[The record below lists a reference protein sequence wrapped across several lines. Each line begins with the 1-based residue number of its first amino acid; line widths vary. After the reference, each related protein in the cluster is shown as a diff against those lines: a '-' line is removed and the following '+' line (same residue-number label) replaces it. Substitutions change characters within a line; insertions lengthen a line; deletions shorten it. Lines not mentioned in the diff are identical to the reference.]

1 MTGQTSTGH
10 SSAGHSYTGHS
21 DVVARL
27 ETVVGIPVVPYA
39 PDGDVD
45 LALTAELA
53 DRLIGSG
60 LGAITPNGNTGEFY
74 ALSPRE
80 RADVARTVT
89 DVAGDRAVVIVGVGL
104 DPATARAEARQAAEL
119 GAHAIMVHQPVLPYM
134 SRRGWVEYTA
144 AVASAVPRL
153 AVLPYVSSPAIRGA
167 EIAALAHEAPNVVGV
182 KYSVPDPVAFA
193 ETVQA
198 TDADLLWIAGLA
210 ESYAPSAWQ
219 AGARA
224 FTSGLVNVAPEI
236 SFGLLDA
243 LRQDDTARA
252 AAVWRRI
259 RQFEQLRARDRS
271 ADNVS
276 VVKEAM
282 HQLGLCDRSVRPP
295 STTLPDA
302 DRADVAR
309 ILEDWNNADWNSND
323 REVRA

>member
-1 MTGQTSTGH
+1 MTRHNDAGQNDTRH
-10 SSAGHSYTGHS
+10 SEI
-21 DVVARL
+21 VARL

-45 LALTAELA
+45 LALTGKLT
-53 DRLIGSG
+53 DRLITSG

-80 RADVARTVT
+80 RADVARTVV

-104 DPATARAEARQAAEL
+104 DLATARAEARQAAEL

-134 SRRGWVEYTA
+134 SRQGWVEYTA
-144 AVASAVPRL
+144 AVANAVPRL
-153 AVLPYVSSPAIRGA
+153 AVLPYVSSPAIRGSD
-167 EIAALAHEAPNVVGV
+167 IAALVQRAPNVVGI

-193 ETVQA
+193 ETVQD

-243 LRQDDTARA
+243 LRQDDAARA

-259 RQFEQLRARDRS
+259 RRFEQLRARDRS

-276 VVKEAM
+276 VVKEAL

-302 DRADVAR
+302 DRAAVAH
-309 ILEDWNNADWNSND
+309 ILKDWNGGDWNAGD
-323 REVRA
+323 DQKGAA

>member
-1 MTGQTSTGH
+1 MTGH
-10 SSAGHSYTGHS
+10 N
-21 DVVARL
+21 DLVERL
-27 ETVVGIPVVPYA
+27 RTVVGIPVVPYA
-39 PDGDVD
+39 PDGGVD
-45 LALTAELA
+45 LALAAKLA
-53 DRLIGSG
+53 DRLIAEG

-89 DVAGDRAVVIVGVGL
+89 DVAGDRAVVIAGIGL
-104 DPATARAEARQAAEL
+104 DPATAQAEAREAAEL

-134 SRRGWVEYTA
+134 SRGGWVEYTA
-144 AVASAVPRL
+144 AVANAVPRL
-153 AVLPYVSSPAIRGA
+153 AVLPYVSSPAIRGTDL
-167 EIAALAHEAPNVVGV
+167 AALTREAPNVVGV

-193 ETVQA
+193 ETVQETRQE

-236 SFGLLDA
+236 SFELLDA
-243 LRQDDTARA
+243 LRQDDTDRA
-252 AAVWRRI
+252 TAVWRRI
-259 RQFEQLRARDRS
+259 RRFEQLRARDRS

-282 HQLGLCDRSVRPP
+282 HQLNLCDRSVRPP
-295 STTLPDA
+295 STTLPEP
-302 DRADVAR
+302 DRADITR
-309 ILEDWNNADWNSND
+309 ILDDWK
-323 REVRA
+323 VRV

>member
-1 MTGQTSTGH
+1 MTGHDNTAHDNTAH
-10 SSAGHSYTGHS
+10 SEI
-21 DVVARL
+21 VARL
-27 ETVVGIPVVPYA
+27 ATVVGIPVVPYA
-39 PDGDVD
+39 PDGGVD
-45 LALTAELA
+45 LALTGKLAE
-53 DRLIGSG
+53 RLVGSG

-80 RADVARTVT
+80 RADVTRAVV
-89 DVAGDRAVVIVGVGL
+89 DVVGDRAVVIVGVGL
-104 DPATARAEARQAAEL
+104 DLTTAKAEAERAAEL
-119 GAHAIMVHQPVLPYM
+119 GAHAVMVHQPVLPYM
-134 SRRGWVEYTA
+134 SRRGWVRYTA
-144 AVASAVPRL
+144 AVANAVPRL
-153 AVLPYVSSPAIRGA
+153 AVLPYVSSPAIRGTD
-167 EIAALAHEAPNVVGV
+167 IAALTREAPNVVGV

-193 ETVQA
+193 ETVQD

-243 LRQDDTARA
+243 LRHDDTERA

-259 RQFEQLRARDRS
+259 RAFEQLRARDRS

-282 HQLGLCDRSVRPP
+282 HQQGLCDRSVRPP
-295 STTLPDA
+295 STVLPEP
-302 DRADVAR
+302 DRVEIAR
-309 ILEDWNNADWNSND
+309 ILAGWNSAE
-323 REVRA
+323 RKAQP

>member
-1 MTGQTSTGH
+1 MTGHHTAPDT
-10 SSAGHSYTGHS
+10 A
-21 DVVARL
+21 ARL

-39 PDGDVD
+39 ADGGVD
-45 LALTAELA
+45 LALTGKLA
-53 DRLIGSG
+53 DRLVTSG

-80 RADVARTVT
+80 RADVTRTVV
-89 DVAGDRAVVIVGVGL
+89 DAVGDRAVVIVGVGL
-104 DPATARAEARQAAEL
+104 DLATARAEAQRAAEL
-119 GAHAIMVHQPVLPYM
+119 GAHAVMVHQPVLPYM
-134 SRRGWVEYTA
+134 SRAGWVEYTA
-144 AVASAVPRL
+144 AVADAVPRL
-153 AVLPYVSSPAIRGA
+153 AILPYVSSPVIRGTD
-167 EIAALAHEAPNVVGV
+167 IAALARRAPNVVGI

-193 ETVQA
+193 ETVQD

-243 LRQDDTARA
+243 LRHDDTARA
-252 AAVWRRI
+252 AAVWCRI
-259 RQFEQLRARDRS
+259 RRFEQLRARDRS

-282 HQLGLCDRSVRPP
+282 HQMGLCDRSVRPP
-295 STTLPDA
+295 STPLPDA
-302 DRADVAR
+302 DRAEITR
-309 ILEDWNNADWNSND
+309 ILDDWNSRDHSRDD
-323 REVRA
+323 RKGRA

>member
-1 MTGQTSTGH
+1 MTVRTTH
-10 SSAGHSYTGHS
+10 SSTA

-27 ETVVGIPVVPYA
+27 GTVVGIPVVPYA
-39 PDGDVD
+39 PDGAVD
-45 LALTAELA
+45 LTRTGELA
-53 DRLIGSG
+53 DRLVGSG

-80 RADVARTVT
+80 RADVARR
-89 DVAGDRAVVIVGVGL
+89 VAGVVGDRAVVVVGVGL
-104 DPATARAEARQAAEL
+104 DPATAKAEAAYAAEL
-119 GAHAIMVHQPVLPYM
+119 GAHAVMVHQPVLPYM
-134 SRRGWVEYTA
+134 SRAGWVEYTA

-153 AVLPYVSSPAIRGA
+153 AVLPYVSSPAIRGSD
-167 EIAALAHEAPNVVGV
+167 IAALVRRAPNVAGI

-193 ETVQA
+193 ETVQD

-243 LRQDDTARA
+243 LRDDDTERA
-252 AAVWRRI
+252 AALWRRI
-259 RQFEQLRARDRS
+259 RRFEQLRARDRS

-309 ILEDWNNADWNSND
+309 ILSAWNSEDWK
-323 REVRA
+323 EKP

>member
-1 MTGQTSTGH
+1 MTGHNGPL
-10 SSAGHSYTGHS
+10 A

-27 ETVVGIPVVPYA
+27 GTVVGIPVVPYA
-39 PDGDVD
+39 PDGGVD
-45 LALTAELA
+45 LALTGKLA
-53 DRLIGSG
+53 DRLITSG

-74 ALSPRE
+74 ALSPGE
-80 RADVARTVT
+80 RADVARTVV
-89 DVAGDRAVVIVGVGL
+89 DAVGDRAVVIVGVGL
-104 DPATARAEARQAAEL
+104 DLATARAEARQAAEL
-119 GAHAIMVHQPVLPYM
+119 GAHAVMVHQPVLPYM
-134 SRRGWVEYTA
+134 SRQGWVEYTA
-144 AVASAVPRL
+144 AVADAVPRL
-153 AVLPYVSSPAIRGA
+153 AVLPYVSSPAIRGTD
-167 EIAALAHEAPNVVGV
+167 IAALTRRAPNVVGI

-193 ETVQA
+193 ETVQD

-236 SFGLLDA
+236 SFELLDA
-243 LRQDDTARA
+243 LRQDDAARA
-252 AAVWRRI
+252 RAVWRRI
-259 RQFEQLRARDRS
+259 RRFEQLRARARS

-302 DRADVAR
+302 DRADITR
-309 ILEDWNNADWNSND
+309 ILEEWNGDND
-323 REVRA
+323 GNGSDDQKGRA

>member
-1 MTGQTSTGH
+1 MTVRTTH
-10 SSAGHSYTGHS
+10 SSTA

-27 ETVVGIPVVPYA
+27 GTVVGIPVVPYA
-39 PDGDVD
+39 PDGAVD
-45 LALTAELA
+45 LTRTGELA
-53 DRLIGSG
+53 DRLVGSG

-89 DVAGDRAVVIVGVGL
+89 GVVGDRAVVVVGVGL
-104 DPATARAEARQAAEL
+104 DPATAKAEAAYAAEL
-119 GAHAIMVHQPVLPYM
+119 GAHAVMVHQPVLPYM
-134 SRRGWVEYTA
+134 SRAGWVEYTA

-153 AVLPYVSSPAIRGA
+153 AVLPYVSSPAIRGSD
-167 EIAALAHEAPNVVGV
+167 IAALVRRAPNVAGI

-193 ETVQA
+193 ETVQD

-224 FTSGLVNVAPEI
+224 FTSGLVNVVPEI

-243 LRQDDTARA
+243 LRDDDTERA
-252 AAVWRRI
+252 AALWRRI
-259 RQFEQLRARDRS
+259 RRFEQLRARDRS

-309 ILEDWNNADWNSND
+309 ILSAWNSEDWK
-323 REVRA
+323 EKP

>member
-1 MTGQTSTGH
+1 MTRHNGTQH
-10 SSAGHSYTGHS
+10 SEIA
-21 DVVARL
+21 ARL

-39 PDGDVD
+39 PDGGVD
-45 LALTAELA
+45 LALTGKLT
-53 DRLIGSG
+53 DRLISSG

-80 RADVARTVT
+80 RADVARTVV
-89 DVAGDRAVVIVGVGL
+89 DAAGDRAVVIVGVGL
-104 DPATARAEARQAAEL
+104 DLATARAEALQAAEL

-144 AVASAVPRL
+144 AVADAVPRL
-153 AVLPYVSSPAIRGA
+153 AVLPYVSSPVIRGTD
-167 EIAALAHEAPNVVGV
+167 IAALTRAAPNVVGI

-193 ETVQA
+193 ETVQD
-198 TDADLLWIAGLA
+198 TDTDLLWIAGLA

-236 SFGLLDA
+236 SFELLDA
-243 LRQDDTARA
+243 LRQDDAARA

-259 RQFEQLRARDRS
+259 RRFEQLRARDRS

-302 DRADVAR
+302 DRADVAH
-309 ILEDWNNADWNSND
+309 ILEGW
-323 REVRA
+323 RASA

>member
-1 MTGQTSTGH
+1 MTAGNSTH
-10 SSAGHSYTGHS
+10 SSTAHA

-27 ETVVGIPVVPYA
+27 GTVVGIPVVPYA
-39 PDGDVD
+39 PDGGVD
-45 LALTAELA
+45 LALTGELA

-89 DVAGDRAVVIVGVGL
+89 GVVGDRAVVVVGVGL
-104 DPATARAEARQAAEL
+104 DPTTAKAEAVQAGEL
-119 GAHAIMVHQPVLPYM
+119 GAHAVMVHQPVLPYM
-134 SRRGWVEYTA
+134 SRAGWVEYTA

-167 EIAALAHEAPNVVGV
+167 DIAALARRAPNVVGI

-193 ETVQA
+193 ETVQD

-243 LRQDDTARA
+243 LRNDDPERA
-252 AAVWRRI
+252 ATVWRRI
-259 RQFEQLRARDRS
+259 RRFEQLRARDRS

-295 STTLPDA
+295 SSVLPDP
-302 DRADVAR
+302 DRAEIAR
-309 ILEDWNNADWNSND
+309 ILGDWTGEDWK
-323 REVRA
+323 EKP

>member
-1 MTGQTSTGH
+1 MTGH
-10 SSAGHSYTGHS
+10 H
-21 DVVARL
+21 DIVARL
-27 ETVVGIPVVPYA
+27 RTVVGIPVVPYA
-39 PDGDVD
+39 PDGGVD
-45 LALTAELA
+45 LALAGQLA
-53 DRLIGSG
+53 DRLISAG

-89 DVAGDRAVVIVGVGL
+89 EVARDRAVVIVGVGL
-104 DPATARAEARQAAEL
+104 DPGTAQAEAREAAEL

-134 SRRGWVEYTA
+134 SRGGWVEYTA
-144 AVASAVPRL
+144 AVARAVPRL

-167 EIAALAHEAPNVVGV
+167 DIAALVREAGNVIGI

-193 ETVQA
+193 ETVQE

-236 SFGLLDA
+236 SFELLDA
-243 LRQDDTARA
+243 LRQDDTDRA

-259 RQFEQLRARDRS
+259 RRFEQLRARDRS

-282 HQLGLCDRSVRPP
+282 HQLNLCDRSVRPP
-295 STTLPDA
+295 STTLGDP
-302 DRADVAR
+302 DRADITR
-309 ILEDWNNADWNSND
+309 ILDDWK
-323 REVRA
+323 VRA

>member
-1 MTGQTSTGH
+1 MTGH
-10 SSAGHSYTGHS
+10 SGPLA

-27 ETVVGIPVVPYA
+27 GTVVGIPVVPYA
-39 PDGDVD
+39 PDGGVD
-45 LALTAELA
+45 LALTGKLA
-53 DRLIGSG
+53 DRLISSG

-80 RADVARTVT
+80 RADVARTVV
-89 DVAGDRAVVIVGVGL
+89 DAVGDRAVVIVGVGL
-104 DPATARAEARQAAEL
+104 DLATARAEAQRAAEL
-119 GAHAIMVHQPVLPYM
+119 GAHAVMVHQPVLPYM
-134 SRRGWVEYTA
+134 SRQGWVEYTA
-144 AVASAVPRL
+144 AVADAVPRL

-167 EIAALAHEAPNVVGV
+167 DVAALARRAANVVGI
-182 KYSVPDPVAFA
+182 KYSVPDPVGFA
-193 ETVQA
+193 ETVQD

-210 ESYAPSAWQ
+210 ESYATSAWQ

-224 FTSGLVNVAPEI
+224 FTSGLVNVVPEI

-243 LRQDDTARA
+243 LRHDDAARA

-259 RQFEQLRARDRS
+259 RRFEQLRARDRS

-302 DRADVAR
+302 DRVEITR
-309 ILEDWNNADWNSND
+309 ILEEWTD
-323 REVRA
+323 RKAQA

>member
-1 MTGQTSTGH
+1 MTGH
-10 SSAGHSYTGHS
+10 N
-21 DVVARL
+21 DIVARL
-27 ETVVGIPVVPYA
+27 RTVVGIPVVPYA
-39 PDGDVD
+39 PDGGVD
-45 LALTAELA
+45 LALAGQLT
-53 DRLIGSG
+53 DRLITQG

-80 RADVARTVT
+80 RADVARTVV
-89 DVAGDRAVVIVGVGL
+89 DVAGDRAVVVVGVGL
-104 DPATARAEARQAAEL
+104 DPATAQAEARLAADL

-153 AVLPYVSSPAIRGA
+153 AVLPYVSSPVIRGA
-167 EIAALAHEAPNVVGV
+167 DIATLAQEAANVVGI

-193 ETVQA
+193 ETVQQ

-224 FTSGLVNVAPEI
+224 FTSGLVNVAPEV
-236 SFGLLDA
+236 SFALLDA
-243 LRQDDTARA
+243 LRQDSTERA

-259 RQFEQLRARDRS
+259 RRFEQLRARDRS

-282 HQLGLCDRSVRPP
+282 HQMGLCDRSVRPP
-295 STTLPDA
+295 STTLAEP
-302 DRADVAR
+302 DRAEIAR
-309 ILEDWNNADWNSND
+309 ILDDWKVLA
-323 REVRA
+323 

>member
-1 MTGQTSTGH
+1 MTGHTGPL
-10 SSAGHSYTGHS
+10 A
-21 DVVARL
+21 DVVGRL
-27 ETVVGIPVVPYA
+27 GTVVGIPVVPYA
-39 PDGDVD
+39 PDGGVD
-45 LALTAELA
+45 LALTGKLA
-53 DRLIGSG
+53 DRLITSG

-80 RADVARTVT
+80 RADVARTVV
-89 DVAGDRAVVIVGVGL
+89 DAVGDRAVVIVGVGL
-104 DPATARAEARQAAEL
+104 DLATARAEARQAAEL

-134 SRRGWVEYTA
+134 SRQGWVEYTA
-144 AVASAVPRL
+144 AVADAVPRL

-167 EIAALAHEAPNVVGV
+167 DIAALARRAANVVGI

-193 ETVQA
+193 ETVQD
-198 TDADLLWIAGLA
+198 TDAALLWIAGLA

-219 AGARA
+219 AGART
-224 FTSGLVNVAPEI
+224 FTSGLVNVAPEV
-236 SFGLLDA
+236 SFSLLDA
-243 LRQDDTARA
+243 LRHDDAARA

-259 RQFEQLRARDRS
+259 RRFEQLRARDRS

-302 DRADVAR
+302 DRADVTR
-309 ILEDWNNADWNSND
+309 VLEEWRAD
-323 REVRA
+323 A

>member
-1 MTGQTSTGH
+1 MTVRTTH
-10 SSAGHSYTGHS
+10 SSTA

-27 ETVVGIPVVPYA
+27 GTVVGIPVVPYA
-39 PDGDVD
+39 PDGAVD
-45 LALTAELA
+45 LTRTGELA
-53 DRLIGSG
+53 DRLVGSG

-80 RADVARTVT
+80 RADVARR
-89 DVAGDRAVVIVGVGL
+89 VAGVVGDRAVVVVGVGL
-104 DPATARAEARQAAEL
+104 DPATAKAEAAYAAEL
-119 GAHAIMVHQPVLPYM
+119 GAHAVMVHQPVLPYM
-134 SRRGWVEYTA
+134 SRAGWVEYTA

-153 AVLPYVSSPAIRGA
+153 AVLPYVSSPAIRGSD
-167 EIAALAHEAPNVVGV
+167 IAALVRRAPNVAGI

-193 ETVQA
+193 ETVQD
-198 TDADLLWIAGLA
+198 TDGDLLWIAGLA

-243 LRQDDTARA
+243 LRDDDTERA
-252 AAVWRRI
+252 AALWRRI
-259 RQFEQLRARDRS
+259 RRFEQLRARDRS

-309 ILEDWNNADWNSND
+309 ILSAWNSKD
-323 REVRA
+323 WKEKP

>member
-1 MTGQTSTGH
+1 MTEH
-10 SSAGHSYTGHS
+10 SEIA
-21 DVVARL
+21 ARL

-39 PDGDVD
+39 PDGGVD
-45 LALTAELA
+45 LALTGKLT

-60 LGAITPNGNTGEFY
+60 LRAITPNGNTGEFY

-80 RADVARTVT
+80 RADVAQAVV
-89 DVAGDRAVVIVGVGL
+89 DAAGDRAVVIVGVGL
-104 DPATARAEARQAAEL
+104 DLATARAEALRAAEL
-119 GAHAIMVHQPVLPYM
+119 GAHAIMVHQPVLPYL
-134 SRRGWVEYTA
+134 SRPGWVEYTA
-144 AVASAVPRL
+144 AVADAVPRL
-153 AVLPYVSSPAIRGA
+153 AVLPYVSSPVIRGTD
-167 EIAALAHEAPNVVGV
+167 IAALTRAAPNVVGI
-182 KYSVPDPVAFA
+182 KYSVPDPVVFA
-193 ETVQA
+193 ETVQE

-236 SFGLLDA
+236 SFELLDA
-243 LRQDDTARA
+243 LRQDDAARA
-252 AAVWRRI
+252 ATVWRRI
-259 RQFEQLRARDRS
+259 RRFEQLRARDRS

-302 DRADVAR
+302 DRADVGR
-309 ILEDWNNADWNSND
+309 ILEGWND
-323 REVRA
+323 RRANV

>member
-1 MTGQTSTGH
+1 MTVRTTH
-10 SSAGHSYTGHS
+10 SSTA

-27 ETVVGIPVVPYA
+27 GTVVGIPVVPYA
-39 PDGDVD
+39 PDGAVD
-45 LALTAELA
+45 LTRTGELA
-53 DRLIGSG
+53 DRLVGSG

-89 DVAGDRAVVIVGVGL
+89 GVVGDRAVVVVGVGL
-104 DPATARAEARQAAEL
+104 DPATAKAEAAYAAEL
-119 GAHAIMVHQPVLPYM
+119 GAHAVMVHQPVLPYM
-134 SRRGWVEYTA
+134 SRAGWVEYTA

-153 AVLPYVSSPAIRGA
+153 AVLPYVSSPAIRGSD
-167 EIAALAHEAPNVVGV
+167 IAALVRRAPNVAGI

-193 ETVQA
+193 ETVQD

-224 FTSGLVNVAPEI
+224 FTSGLVNVVPEI

-243 LRQDDTARA
+243 LRDDDTERA
-252 AAVWRRI
+252 AALWRRI
-259 RQFEQLRARDRS
+259 RRFEQLRARDRS

-302 DRADVAR
+302 DQADVAR
-309 ILEDWNNADWNSND
+309 ILSAWNSEDWK
-323 REVRA
+323 EKP

>member
-1 MTGQTSTGH
+1 MTEH
-10 SSAGHSYTGHS
+10 SEIA
-21 DVVARL
+21 ARL

-39 PDGDVD
+39 PDGGVD
-45 LALTAELA
+45 LALTGMLT

-60 LGAITPNGNTGEFY
+60 LRAITPNGNTGEFY

-80 RADVARTVT
+80 RADVARAVV
-89 DVAGDRAVVIVGVGL
+89 DAAGDRAVVIVGVGL
-104 DPATARAEARQAAEL
+104 DLATARAEALRAAEL
-119 GAHAIMVHQPVLPYM
+119 GAHAIMVHQPVLPYL
-134 SRRGWVEYTA
+134 SRPGWVEYTA
-144 AVASAVPRL
+144 AVADAVPRL
-153 AVLPYVSSPAIRGA
+153 AVLPYVSSPVIRGTD
-167 EIAALAHEAPNVVGV
+167 IAALTRAAPNVVGI
-182 KYSVPDPVAFA
+182 KYSVPDPVVFA
-193 ETVQA
+193 ETVQE

-236 SFGLLDA
+236 SFELLDA
-243 LRQDDTARA
+243 LRQDDAARA

-259 RQFEQLRARDRS
+259 RRFEQLRARDRS

-302 DRADVAR
+302 DRADVGR
-309 ILEDWNNADWNSND
+309 ILEGWND
-323 REVRA
+323 RRANV

>member
-1 MTGQTSTGH
+1 MTRH
-10 SSAGHSYTGHS
+10 H
-21 DVVARL
+21 DIVARL
-27 ETVVGIPVVPYA
+27 ETVVGIPVVPYG
-39 PDGDVD
+39 PDGGVD
-45 LALTAELA
+45 LTLAGRLA

-80 RADVARTVT
+80 RADVTRTVT

-134 SRRGWVEYTA
+134 SRAGWVEYTA
-144 AVASAVPRL
+144 AVASAVPGT
-153 AVLPYVSSPAIRGA
+153 AVLPYVSSTAIRGTD
-167 EIAALAHEAPNVVGV
+167 IAALAQVAPNVVGV

-193 ETVQA
+193 ETVQE

-243 LRQDDTARA
+243 LRQDDAAGA

-259 RQFEQLRARDRS
+259 RRFEHLRARDRS

-282 HQLGLCDRSVRPP
+282 HQMGLCDRSVRPP
-295 STTLPDA
+295 STTLADT
-302 DRADVAR
+302 DRAEISR
-309 ILEDWNNADWNSND
+309 ILDDWKAT
-323 REVRA
+323 V

>member
-1 MTGQTSTGH
+1 MTHQDHTGPGTSTHG
-10 SSAGHSYTGHS
+10 

-27 ETVVGIPVVPYA
+27 GTVVGIPVVPYA
-39 PDGDVD
+39 PDGGVD
-45 LALTAELA
+45 LALTATLA
-53 DRLIGSG
+53 DRLVGSG

-80 RADVARTVT
+80 RADVARTVL
-89 DVAGDRAVVIVGVGL
+89 DVVGDRAVVVVGVGL
-104 DPATARAEARQAAEL
+104 DPATARAEAEQAAEL
-119 GAHAIMVHQPVLPYM
+119 GAHAVMVHQPVLPYM
-134 SRRGWVEYTA
+134 SRAGWVEYTA
-144 AVASAVPRL
+144 AVASAVPGL
-153 AVLPYVSSPAIRGA
+153 AVLPYVSSPAIRGTD
-167 EIAALAHEAPNVVGV
+167 IAALARVAPNVVGI

-193 ETVQA
+193 ETVQD

-236 SFGLLDA
+236 SFALLDA
-243 LRQDDTARA
+243 LRQDDAGAA

-259 RQFEQLRARDRS
+259 RRFEQLRARDRS

-295 STTLPDA
+295 STTLPDG
-302 DRADVAR
+302 DRAEIAR
-309 ILEDWNNADWNSND
+309 ILADWD
-323 REVRA
+323 TTDGKARA

>member
-1 MTGQTSTGH
+1 MTGH
-10 SSAGHSYTGHS
+10 RDIA
-21 DVVARL
+21 DRL
-27 ETVVGIPVVPYA
+27 RTVVGIPVVPYA
-39 PDGDVD
+39 PDGGVD
-45 LALTAELA
+45 LARAGELA
-53 DRLIGSG
+53 DRLVGSG

-89 DVAGDRAVVIVGVGL
+89 VVARDRAVVIVGVGL
-104 DPATARAEARQAAEL
+104 DPATAQAEARAAADL
-119 GAHAIMVHQPVLPYM
+119 GAHAVMVHQPVLPYM
-134 SRRGWVEYTA
+134 SRAGWVEYTA
-144 AVASAVPRL
+144 AVARAVPRL
-153 AVLPYVSSPAIRGA
+153 AVLPYVSSAAVRGTD
-167 EIAALAHEAPNVVGV
+167 IAALARQAPNVVGV

-193 ETVQA
+193 ETVQD

-236 SFGLLDA
+236 SFALLDA
-243 LRQDDTARA
+243 LRHDDGERA

-259 RQFEQLRARDRS
+259 RRFEQLRARDRS

-282 HQLGLCDRSVRPP
+282 HQMGLCDRSVRPP
-295 STTLPDA
+295 STVLPDD
-302 DRADVAR
+302 DRAEIAR
-309 ILEDWNNADWNSND
+309 ILDGWKA
-323 REVRA
+323 AA

>member
-1 MTGQTSTGH
+1 MTGHNEIRT
-10 SSAGHSYTGHS
+10 
-21 DVVARL
+21 RL
-27 ETVVGIPVVPYA
+27 ETVVGIPVVPYGA
-39 PDGDVD
+39 DGGVD
-45 LALTAELA
+45 LALAGQLT

-80 RADVARTVT
+80 RADVARTVI
-89 DVAGDRAVVIVGVGL
+89 DIARDRAVVIVGVGL
-104 DPATARAEARQAAEL
+104 DPATARTEARVAADL

-144 AVASAVPRL
+144 AVANAVPQL
-153 AVLPYVSSPAIRGA
+153 AVLPYVSSPAIRGTD
-167 EIAALAHEAPNVVGV
+167 IAALAQEASNVVGL

-193 ETVQA
+193 ETVQS

-236 SFGLLDA
+236 SFTLLEA
-243 LRQDDTARA
+243 LRHDDADGA
-252 AAVWRRI
+252 ASVSHRI
-259 RQFEQLRARDRS
+259 RRFEHLRARDRS

-295 STTLPDA
+295 STPLAEP
-302 DRADVAR
+302 DRADITR
-309 ILEDWNNADWNSND
+309 ILDDWKVA
-323 REVRA
+323 A

>member
-1 MTGQTSTGH
+1 MTGH
-10 SSAGHSYTGHS
+10 HDIAAASAT
-21 DVVARL
+21 DTAARL

-39 PDGDVD
+39 PDGTVD
-45 LALTAELA
+45 LALTGKLA
-53 DRLIGSG
+53 DRLVTSG

-74 ALSPRE
+74 ALSPNE
-80 RADVARTVT
+80 RADVARTVV
-89 DVAGDRAVVIVGVGL
+89 DAVGDRAVVIVGVGL
-104 DPATARAEARQAAEL
+104 DLATARAEAVRAAEL
-119 GAHAIMVHQPVLPYM
+119 GAHAVMVHQPVLPYL
-134 SRRGWVEYTA
+134 SRAGWVEYTA
-144 AVASAVPRL
+144 TVADAVPRL
-153 AVLPYVSSPAIRGA
+153 AVLPYVSSPAIRGTD
-167 EIAALAHEAPNVVGV
+167 IAALVRRAPNVVGI

-193 ETVQA
+193 ETVQD

-243 LRQDDTARA
+243 LRHDDTARA

-259 RQFEQLRARDRS
+259 RRFEQLRARDRS

-302 DRADVAR
+302 DRAEITQ
-309 ILEDWNNADWNSND
+309 ILDGWNSGDD
-323 REVRA
+323 RNSTDRKGRP

>member
-1 MTGQTSTGH
+1 MTRH
-10 SSAGHSYTGHS
+10 H
-21 DVVARL
+21 DIVARL
-27 ETVVGIPVVPYA
+27 ETVVGIPVVPYG
-39 PDGDVD
+39 PDGGVD
-45 LALTAELA
+45 LPLAGRLA

-80 RADVARTVT
+80 RADVTRTVT

-104 DPATARAEARQAAEL
+104 DPATARAEAQQAAEL

-134 SRRGWVEYTA
+134 SRAGWVEYTA
-144 AVASAVPRL
+144 AVASAVPGL
-153 AVLPYVSSPAIRGA
+153 AVLPYVSSPVIRGA
-167 EIAALAHEAPNVVGV
+167 DIAMLAGQAPNVVGV
-182 KYSVPDPVAFA
+182 KYSVPDPVDFA
-193 ETVQA
+193 ETVQE

-236 SFGLLDA
+236 SFALLDA
-243 LRQDDTARA
+243 LRQDDAAGA

-259 RQFEQLRARDRS
+259 RRFEQLRARARS

-295 STTLPDA
+295 STTLADT
-302 DRADVAR
+302 DRAEISQ
-309 ILEDWNNADWNSND
+309 ILDDWKAT
-323 REVRA
+323 A

>member
-1 MTGQTSTGH
+1 MTGHDNTAHDNTAH
-10 SSAGHSYTGHS
+10 SEI
-21 DVVARL
+21 VARL
-27 ETVVGIPVVPYA
+27 ATVVGIPVVPYA
-39 PDGDVD
+39 PDGGVD
-45 LALTAELA
+45 LALTGKLAE
-53 DRLIGSG
+53 RLVGSG

-80 RADVARTVT
+80 RADVTRAVV
-89 DVAGDRAVVIVGVGL
+89 DVVGDRAVVIVGVGL
-104 DPATARAEARQAAEL
+104 DLTTAKAEAERAAEL
-119 GAHAIMVHQPVLPYM
+119 GAHAVMVHQPVLPYM
-134 SRRGWVEYTA
+134 SRRGWVRYTA
-144 AVASAVPRL
+144 AVANAVPRL
-153 AVLPYVSSPAIRGA
+153 AVLPYVSSPAIRGTD
-167 EIAALAHEAPNVVGV
+167 IAALTREAPNVVGV

-193 ETVQA
+193 ETVQD

-243 LRQDDTARA
+243 LRHDDTERA

-259 RQFEQLRARDRS
+259 RAFEQLRARDRS

-282 HQLGLCDRSVRPP
+282 HQQGLCDRSVRPP
-295 STTLPDA
+295 STVLPEPG
-302 DRADVAR
+302 RVEIAR
-309 ILEDWNNADWNSND
+309 ILAGWNSAE
-323 REVRA
+323 RKAQP